1 MDQQPGDTLL
11 VRCKCGNPMRV
22 SRQFIGKPMTCY
34 TCGRAFIVG
43 GPKPQAQAGGA
54 GAGAGGAGGAAGS
67 GGGRAG
73 GERSMV
79 PSAAPTPPPAASSA
93 APPQQPVAAPPQ
105 QPVVYI
111 IQNPPAAVPPQTIF
125 VAPPHV
131 TATHTV
137 HVGSPVPSDEETIWK
152 GRSSL
157 AYHLPGMIWSGVWG
171 VVWIGLAVNASR
183 VSTWLLESARP
194 AAPDAPDAVAATL
207 LDPVYVAAFFLVLA
221 AWAGWRLS
229 RRVLLYLNTYYVFTT
244 QRLRLRQGV
253 FSRAMNQMELFRV
266 KDFSVVEPLWGRLM
280 GYAHVRV
287 LSTDRLAGDIVL
299 LALPGGVRTM
309 DKMRLAVQSAR
320 SETGITAIRE

>member
-1 MDQQPGDTLL
+1 MPEPQGDTLL

-34 TCGRAFIVG
+34 TCGRAFTVS

-54 GAGAGGAGGAAGS
+54 GAGAGGAGGADGS
-67 GGGRAG
+67 G

-79 PSAAPTPPPAASSA
+79 PSAAPTPPPAASPG
-93 APPQQPVAAPPQ
+93 APPVAPPQ

-111 IQNPPAAVPPQTIF
+111 VQNPPPAVPPQTIF

-131 TATHTV
+131 TATHNV
-137 HVGSPVPSDEETIWK
+137 HVGSPVPSDEETIWE

-157 AYHLPGMIWSGVWG
+157 AYHLPGMIWSGVWA

-183 VSTWLLESARP
+183 LSAWLLESARV
-194 AAPDAPDAVAATL
+194 AAPDSPEAVAAIPL
-207 LDPVYVAAFFLVLA
+207 NPAYVAAFFLLLA
-221 AWAGWRLS
+221 AWAGWRLA
-229 RRVLLYLNTYYVFTT
+229 RRILLYLNTYYVFTT

-253 FSRAMNQMELFRV
+253 FSREMNQMELFRV
-266 KDFSVVEPLWGRLM
+266 KDFSLIEPLWGRLT

-287 LSTDRLAGDIVL
+287 VSTDRMASDVL
-299 LALPGGVRTM
+299 LEGLPGGVKTM
-309 DKMRLAVQSAR
+309 DKMRLAAQSAR
-320 SETGITAIRE
+320 SQTGITAIHE

>member
-1 MDQQPGDTLL
+1 MPESKGDTLL

-34 TCGRAFIVG
+34 TCGRAFVVG

-67 GGGRAG
+67 GGGGAG

-79 PSAAPTPPPAASSA
+79 PSPAVSPPLPAA
-93 APPQQPVAAPPQ
+93 APPAAPPQ

-111 IQNPPAAVPPQTIF
+111 VQNPPAAVPPQTIF

-131 TATHTV
+131 TATHNV
-137 HVGSPVPSDEETIWK
+137 HVGSPVPRAEETIWE

-171 VVWIGLAVNASR
+171 VAWIGLASSASR
-183 VSTWLLESARP
+183 ISAWLLESARA
-194 AAPDAPDAVAATL
+194 AAPDAPDAVAAIL
-207 LDPVYVAAFFLVLA
+207 LNPAYVAAFFLVLA
-221 AWAGWRLS
+221 AWAGWRLA

-244 QRLRLRQGV
+244 QRLRLRQGI
-253 FSRAMNQMELFRV
+253 FSREMNQMELFRV
-266 KDFSVVEPLWGRLM
+266 KDFSVVEPLWGRLT

-287 LSTDRLAGDIVL
+287 VSADRLAGDVVL
-299 LALPGGVRTM
+299 LALPGGVKTM
-309 DKMRLAVQSAR
+309 DTMRLAAQSAR

>member
-1 MDQQPGDTLL
+1 MAQQPGDTLL

-43 GPKPQAQAGGA
+43 GPKPQAQAGGRGTA
-54 GAGAGGAGGAAGS
+54 CRAPTGD
-67 GGGRAG
+67 GGRAG
-73 GERSMV
+73 DRSMV
-79 PSAAPTPPPAASSA
+79 PSAAPTPPPAAS
-93 APPQQPVAAPPQ
+93 PAAPPQ

-111 IQNPPAAVPPQTIF
+111 IQNPPAAVPPQTVF

-131 TATHTV
+131 TAMHNV
-137 HVGSPVPSDEETIWK
+137 HVGAPVPSDEETIWK

-244 QRLRLRQGV
+244 QRLRLRQGI
-253 FSRAMNQMELFRV
+253 FSREMNQMELFRV

-299 LALPGGVRTM
+299 LALPGGVKTM

-320 SETGITAIRE
+320 SETGITMIQE

>member
-1 MDQQPGDTLL
+1 MPESEGDTLL

-34 TCGRAFIVG
+34 TCGRAFVVG
-43 GPKPQAQAGGA
+43 GPKPQAQAGGRGTA
-54 GAGAGGAGGAAGS
+54 CRAPTGD
-67 GGGRAG
+67 GGRG

-93 APPQQPVAAPPQ
+93 APPVAPPQ

-125 VAPPHV
+125 ITPPHV

-137 HVGSPVPSDEETIWK
+137 HVGSPVPSDEETIWE

-157 AYHLPGMIWSGVWG
+157 AYHLPGMIWSGVWV
-171 VVWIGLAVNASR
+171 VVWVGLAVNASR
-183 VSTWLLESARP
+183 ISAWLLESARA

-207 LDPVYVAAFFLVLA
+207 LDPAYVAAFFLVLA

-244 QRLRLRQGV
+244 QRLRLRQGI
-253 FSRAMNQMELFRV
+253 FSREMNQMELFRV

-287 LSTDRLAGDIVL
+287 VSTDRLAGDVLL
-299 LALPGGVRTM
+299 LALPGGVKTM
-309 DKMRLAVQSAR
+309 DKIRLAVQSAR
-320 SETGITAIRE
+320 SETGITTIRE